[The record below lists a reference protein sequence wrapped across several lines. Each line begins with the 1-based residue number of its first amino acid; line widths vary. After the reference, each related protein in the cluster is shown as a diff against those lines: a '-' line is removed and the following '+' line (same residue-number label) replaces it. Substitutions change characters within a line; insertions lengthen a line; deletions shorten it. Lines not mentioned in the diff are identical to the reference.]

1 MNMILSIR
9 PEDKQVGPRLNL
21 RTLTSLGMASRKL
34 TKYLGMWLGS
44 ISLQCCLR
52 ANNYFYLLCSLNAI
66 YSSSFLPVQSFFV
79 DLSGL
84 TWNKSSQTVFK
95 QLEFLTSLSWV
106 WTPCYFCQAMF
117 EHAFL
122 DGSVIALA
130 SCRAVIELSH
140 AELSVECSSLP
151 WTWKGIVNMFKLGMA
166 TIQQCLR
173 SVCQKLGLTSLTLYL
188 SSQNF
193 EVRYLA
199 RSKKRNSNLS

>member
-44 ISLQCCLR
+44 TSLQCCLHG
-52 ANNYFYLLCSLNAI
+52 NNYFYLLCSLNAI

-130 SCRAVIELSH
+130 SCRAVIEQSH
-140 AELSVECSSLP
+140 AELSIECSSLA

-199 RSKKRNSNLS
+199 RSKKRNSNLC